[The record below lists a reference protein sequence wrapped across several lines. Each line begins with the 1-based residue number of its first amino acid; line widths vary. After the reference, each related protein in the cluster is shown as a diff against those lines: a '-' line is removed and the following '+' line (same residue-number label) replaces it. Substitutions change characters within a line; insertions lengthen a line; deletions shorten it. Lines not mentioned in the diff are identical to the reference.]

1 MIKQT
6 LHPAHCRCPK
16 CNPRHPG
23 PGRLA
28 QFALVFGVGAIGL
41 GMIAVAALSLFLTR

>member
-28 QFALVFGVGAIGL
+28 QVALVFGPALIGL
-41 GMIAVAALSLFLTR
+41 GALAVFLLKL